1 MPGVFIEIY
10 DALEGMGYNLQ
21 MNDSETGFTFNFNLE
36 LAVCRFDDESNVVTF
51 IVPSVRK
58 IDLDEEYD
66 EAVRRVNSRN
76 HVGRLVNID
85 GSAISAVS
93 SFLVCNLS
101 GIESQV
107 RFAIEDLNRLIEDF
121 YKFIVRTDDI
131 PAFE

>member
-10 DALEGMGYNLQ
+10 DALEVMGYNLQ

-121 YKFIVRTDDI
+121 YKFIV
-131 PAFE
+131 

>member
-121 YKFIVRTDDI
+121 YKFIV
-131 PAFE
+131 